1 MTSSQYGCEFASSY
15 ISSQLQGSVLFGDC
29 INFQGRSEAHQV
41 SRGGV
46 SDVKCSSFYKN
57 NDFFTQ
63 ILPENVKIC
72 SILDFS

>member
-1 MTSSQYGCEFASSY
+1 MA
-15 ISSQLQGSVLFGDC
+15 
-29 INFQGRSEAHQV
+29 V
-41 SRGGV
+41 SLLLHIYPRNCKGQCCLVIALIFRDVAKHIKFRGGGV